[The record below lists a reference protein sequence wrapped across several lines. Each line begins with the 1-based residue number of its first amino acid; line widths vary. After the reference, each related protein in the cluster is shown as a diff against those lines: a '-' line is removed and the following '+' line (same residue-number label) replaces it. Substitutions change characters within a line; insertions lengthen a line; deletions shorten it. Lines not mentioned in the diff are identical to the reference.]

1 VGEIDARWHDVTAIR
16 LWLRTSRNESG
27 NTRIEPD
34 GNSKAGGLTEEE
46 ERELAELMEDDL

>member
-1 VGEIDARWHDVTAIR
+1 MGEIDARWHDVTAIR